1 MPGPTPIQIP
11 AESAAL
17 PRANPP
23 TAAWGKAV
31 PLPLHRADFHRLR
44 RLLARPGRFALVIA
58 QCGVAGY
65 RDALIDAASAAAS
78 TEPSA
83 HWQLADRPDPDA
95 VPGQLAEHAAGAGA
109 LHLLGLDRWP
119 GEDLHRLWRNLN
131 VRRERL
137 AAELRLPVVLWL
149 DAAQVRQ
156 LADQAPDLWTWRAA
170 VLDFTPPGTPGD
182 EAIWSEPDEPLLLDR
197 EHARER
203 LRQLDAYLARQPDAE
218 AEPDLLLE
226 AANRLAALGE
236 AAAARRRAEQ
246 ALRGFRVQGNDGG
259 AALALM
265 ALARV
270 QRADGRLDEAAALLR
285 EALSA
290 AESALG
296 ADHPTTAR
304 ALAALAQVLADA
316 GNLAEAEPLLRRAL
330 AIDEHVY
337 GPRHPR
343 IARHL
348 DQLARVLHDAG
359 RIGESLDAL
368 DQAVAILVAAAR
380 ESDDFSLKRQIAGVY
395 SNRGNAHAGRGA
407 PDAAIAD
414 YDAAIGFM
422 ETLRTALGAQ
432 WPPAMQNALATV
444 YSNRGIAHADRGAPD
459 AAIADYDA
467 AIALRETLRT
477 ALGAQWPPAMQNDL
491 ATVYSNRGIAH
502 AERGALAAAIA
513 DYDAAIGL
521 GEALR
526 TVLGAQ
532 WPPAMQNAL
541 SGVYSNRGI
550 AHWHRGARDG
560 AVADFDAAI
569 GHREALR
576 TALAAQW
583 SPARQNDLATVY
595 SNRGNAHADRGA
607 PDAAIADYD
616 AAIGLGEALRA
627 TLGAQW
633 PPAMQNDLATV
644 YSNRGTVHA
653 KRGALDAAV
662 TDYDAAIGLREALR
676 TVLGAQW
683 PPAMQNDLAAVYFNR
698 ANAHGNADRLDAAL
712 ADLEHAVA
720 ISRSLV
726 AAHPDIPAWRDTL
739 AQAEQNLAQA
749 RRLAAGDAGDA
760 GE

>member
-1 MPGPTPIQIP
+1 MHMPTPIQLP

-17 PRANPP
+17 PRAIPP

-31 PLPLHRADFHRLR
+31 PLSLHRDDFARLR

-78 TEPSA
+78 TEPPA
-83 HWQLADRPDPDA
+83 RWQLADRPDPDA

-149 DAAQVRQ
+149 DEAQIRQ

-170 VLDFTPPGTPGD
+170 VLDFTPPGTTGG
-182 EAIWSEPDEPLLLDR
+182 EAIWSEPDEPTLLDR

-246 ALRGFRVQGNDGG
+246 ALRGFRARGNGGG

-265 ALARV
+265 ELARA
-270 QRADGRLDEAAALLR
+270 RRTNGRVDEAAALLR

-290 AESALG
+290 AESAFG
-296 ADHPTTAR
+296 HDHPTTAQ
-304 ALAALAQVLADA
+304 ALADLAQALEET
-316 GNLAEAEPLLRRAL
+316 GYLAEAEPLLRRAL
-330 AIDEHVY
+330 AIDERVF

-343 IARHL
+343 VARHL
-348 DQLARVLHDAG
+348 DQLARVLHVAG
-359 RIGESLDAL
+359 RIAESLAAL
-368 DQAVAILVAAAR
+368 DRAVAILVAAAR
-380 ESDDFSLKRQIAGVY
+380 ESDDVSLKQQMAGIY
-395 SNRGNAHAGRGA
+395 SNRGLAHADIGA
-407 PDAAIAD
+407 LDVAITD
-414 YDAAIGFM
+414 YDAAIKLG
-422 ETLRTALGAQ
+422 ETLCSALGAH

-444 YSNRGIAHADRGAPD
+444 YSNRGNAHADRGALDAATADYDAAIRLGETLRTALGAQWPQEMQNDLAGIYTNRGAAHADRGAPD

-467 AIALRETLRT
+467 AITLRETLRT

-491 ATVYSNRGIAH
+491 GAVYSNRG
-502 AERGALAAAIA
+502 LA
-513 DYDAAIGL
+513 Y
-521 GEALR
+521 
-526 TVLGAQ
+526 
-532 WPPAMQNAL
+532 
-541 SGVYSNRGI
+541 
-550 AHWHRGARDG
+550 
-560 AVADFDAAI
+560 
-569 GHREALR
+569 
-576 TALAAQW
+576 
-583 SPARQNDLATVY
+583 
-595 SNRGNAHADRGA
+595 ADRGA
-607 PDAAIADYD
+607 LDAAIADYD
-616 AAIGLGEALRA
+616 AAIGLGEALLT

-633 PPAMQNDLATV
+633 PPAMQHHLAV
-644 YSNRGTVHA
+644 AYMNRG
-653 KRGALDAAV
+653 
-662 TDYDAAIGLREALR
+662 I
-676 TVLGAQW
+676 
-683 PPAMQNDLAAVYFNR
+683 
-698 ANAHGNADRLDAAL
+698 AHGNAGRHDDAL
-712 ADLEHAVA
+712 ADFEHAVA

-739 AQAEQNLAQA
+739 ARAQQNLAQA
-749 RRLAAGDAGDA
+749 RRLAAGDAG
-760 GE
+760 E